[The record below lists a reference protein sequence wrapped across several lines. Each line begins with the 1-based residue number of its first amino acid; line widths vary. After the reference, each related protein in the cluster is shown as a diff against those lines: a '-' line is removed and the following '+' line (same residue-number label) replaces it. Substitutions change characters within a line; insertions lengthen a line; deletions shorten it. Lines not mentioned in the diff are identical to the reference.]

1 MCIARV
7 LASDP
12 ISLIAAESIVD
23 VGQQASPAAGWN
35 PPIQNVCQR
44 SRAKILI
51 WIQKDIDF
59 ASH

>member
-12 ISLIAAESIVD
+12 ISLVAAESIVD

-44 SRAKILI
+44 SRAKIFKY
-51 WIQKDIDF
+51 IQ
-59 ASH
+59 